1 LGGRCDT
8 QIVASCGNGGRSAG
22 CGSSERQPSG
32 RQKHST
38 VAASAENEKEDQAR
52 ENAVS
57 AWEDKTRD
65 LYGKG
70 WAYWTKST
78 NRRVVCQPL
87 VKNSVSCTATANPC
101 FYPMGQD

>member
-1 LGGRCDT
+1 MV
-8 QIVASCGNGGRSAG
+8 VALLAAAALNASPAAAKC
-22 CGSSERQPSG
+22 
-32 RQKHST
+32 KHST